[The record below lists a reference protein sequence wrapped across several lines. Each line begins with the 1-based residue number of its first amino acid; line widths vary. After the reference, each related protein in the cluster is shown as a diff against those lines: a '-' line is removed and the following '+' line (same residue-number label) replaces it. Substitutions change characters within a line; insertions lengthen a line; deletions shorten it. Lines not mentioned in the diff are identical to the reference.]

1 MAFYYFLG
9 LFFFYL
15 FGENANVG
23 ISASA
28 DENQNQN
35 GGFSETDRIEKKTPM
50 VFFLIFFQW
59 WRQSPKNEGS
69 WGTGKKEFSLK
80 PDKMSSESRER
91 KLKVC
96 GRVKQPL
103 SVPNFFYFP
112 GNLLRLFRS
121 HKRIIIKLIPQVK
134 SLSGLFWRKKCTWP
148 FFSSMCVSLLH
159 SFMQNWRPGKK

>member
-1 MAFYYFLG
+1 MRMSVFRHGLTKTRTRTEAFQRQTEL
-9 LFFFYL
+9 
-15 FGENANVG
+15 
-23 ISASA
+23 
-28 DENQNQN
+28 
-35 GGFSETDRIEKKTPM
+35 KKRPRWF
-50 VFFLIFFQW
+50 FFLIFFQW

-134 SLSGLFWRKKCTWP
+134 SLSGLLWRKKCTWP
-148 FFSSMCVSLLH
+148 FFLNLCQLCSTALCKIGDQENSN
-159 SFMQNWRPGKK
+159 FNFAA

>member
-50 VFFLIFFQW
+50 VFFPIFF
-59 WRQSPKNEGS
+59 SMVAAV
-69 WGTGKKEFSLK
+69 TKK
-80 PDKMSSESRER
+80 
-91 KLKVC
+91 
-96 GRVKQPL
+96 
-103 SVPNFFYFP
+103 
-112 GNLLRLFRS
+112 
-121 HKRIIIKLIPQVK
+121 
-134 SLSGLFWRKKCTWP
+134 
-148 FFSSMCVSLLH
+148 
-159 SFMQNWRPGKK
+159 